1 MTLPATSTFRFFGL
15 SLATD
20 FVSLSRRLIPPGWLS
35 PTTPPQIEFNTTTE
49 IFQHNT
55 QLIHAARQQEIAKR
69 SAAAKK
75 GYQTRQAR
83 LKAAQAAVS

>member
-1 MTLPATSTFRFFGL
+1 MVGTQYNDLNL
-15 SLATD
+15 LANHQQ
-20 FVSLSRRLIPPGWLS
+20 S
-35 PTTPPQIEFNTTTE
+35 
-49 IFQHNT
+49 
-55 QLIHAARQQEIAKR
+55 QLIHAARQQEFAKR